1 MKNRYDALHMTRITF
16 KSTPINTSGELP
28 KIGSQAPDFV
38 LIDKDLKERSLKD
51 FRGKRKVLSF
61 VPSLD
66 TSVCSLSAKKFN
78 QAIKGHKEVAALVIS
93 ADLPFAQNRVCSQES
108 LENIT
113 TLSLIRSKEP
123 AESYGLLLIDGP
135 LAGLCAR
142 AILILDKDD
151 QVLYTELVSEIT
163 HEPNYDKALEIL
175 FSRP

>member
-1 MKNRYDALHMTRITF
+1 MTRITF
-16 KSTPINTSGELP
+16 KSKPLHTSGDLP
-28 KIGSQAPDFV
+28 KIGSKAPDFV
-38 LIDKDLKERSLKD
+38 LTDKDLKERSLKD
-51 FRGKRKVLSF
+51 YYGKRKILSF

-78 QAIKGHKEVAALVIS
+78 QAMKHHPDVQVLVIS
-93 ADLPFAQNRVCSQES
+93 ADLPFAQNRLCVQES

-123 AESYGLLLIDGP
+123 AESYGVLITDGP

-142 AILILDKDD
+142 ALVLLDKDD
-151 QVLYTELVSEIT
+151 KVLYTELVSEIT

-175 FSRP
+175 FK

>member
-1 MKNRYDALHMTRITF
+1 MTRITF
-16 KSTPINTSGELP
+16 KSNPIHTSGDLP
-28 KIGSQAPDFV
+28 KIGSLAPDFI
-38 LIDKDLKERSLKD
+38 LTDKDLKERSLKD
-51 FRGKRKVLSF
+51 FHGKRKVLSF

-78 QAIKGHKEVAALVIS
+78 QAMKHHKEAQMLIIS
-93 ADLPFAQNRVCSQES
+93 ADLPFAQNRICLQES

-123 AESYGLLLIDGP
+123 AKSYGVLITDGP

-142 AILILDKDD
+142 AIVILDKDD
-151 QVLYTELVSEIT
+151 RVLYTELVPEIT

-175 FSRP
+175 FHP